1 MSELRADTITASNGT
16 SPVTLTKQSA
26 AKAFCYNNKKSTTTR
41 GLVADGISSQS
52 LNISSNTDVSTGRT
66 DFTLTNA
73 MSAEDYA
80 PVGMTNTANKNLAIG
95 NGGCTSSVLSL
106 SGYDADTGSSEDQ
119 TINFALFG
127 DLA

>member
-1 MSELRADTITASNGT
+1 MSTLKADTIQSTGGGAA
-16 SPVTLTKQSA
+16 TLTKQSA
-26 AKAFCYNNKKSTTTR
+26 AKAFCYNNKKSTTAR
-41 GLVADGISSQS
+41 GLVTDGISSQS
-52 LNISSNTDVSTGRT
+52 LNISSNSDVSTGRT

-80 PVGMTNTANKNLAIG
+80 PVGMTNTANKNLAI
-95 NGGCTSSVLSL
+95 NNATCTSSVLSL
-106 SGYDADTGSSEDQ
+106 FAYDADTGSSEDQ